1 VGQARHLGEDIHR
14 AGEVLGPAWAAVDRL
29 DNHQGTP
36 DRQRWKRGAQQQAI
50 GRSVG
55 GRTTKIHLVTDA
67 EGRPRVI
74 QLTPGN
80 TNDHKPARHCLEQ
93 MPTARYV
100 IADKGYDSAPL
111 RHWLDQLGCQAVIPP
126 RRNRKVL
133 YHYDA
138 SLYRERNIIERT
150 INRFKDW
157 RRIATRF
164 DRYAFIFLAAL
175 SIVAI
180 LTWWV

>member
-1 VGQARHLGEDIHR
+1 VGQARHLGENIFD
-14 AGEVLGPAWAAVDRL
+14 AGEVLGPPREATDRL
-29 DNHQGTP
+29 DN
-36 DRQRWKRGAQQQAI
+36 RQDAPQCRRRKRGAQHQAI

-67 EGRPRVI
+67 AGRPRVI

-80 TNDHKPARHCLEQ
+80 TNDHKPAQHCLEQ
-93 MPTARYV
+93 MPPARYV

-111 RHWLDQLGCQAVIPP
+111 RQWLDQLGCQAVIPP

-133 YHYDA
+133 YPCDP

-164 DRYAFIFLAAL
+164 DRYAFVFLAAL
-175 SIVAI
+175 SIVAVV
-180 LTWWV
+180 TWWI

>member
-1 VGQARHLGEDIHR
+1 
-14 AGEVLGPAWAAVDRL
+14 
-29 DNHQGTP
+29 
-36 DRQRWKRGAQQQAI
+36 
-50 GRSVG
+50 
-55 GRTTKIHLVTDA
+55 
-67 EGRPRVI
+67 VI

-93 MPTARYV
+93 MPAARYV

-111 RHWLDQLGCQAVIPP
+111 RQWLEQLGCQSVIPP

-133 YHYDA
+133 YPYDA

-175 SIVAI
+175 SIAAVV
-180 LTWWV
+180 TWWI

>member
-1 VGQARHLGEDIHR
+1 MGENICDT
-14 AGEVLGPAWAAVDRL
+14 GKVLGPARAAVDRL
-29 DNHQGTP
+29 DNHPGTP
-36 DRQRWKRGAQQQAI
+36 HCRRRKRGAQNQAI

-55 GRTTKIHLVTDA
+55 GRTTKVHLITDG

-80 TNDHKPARHCLEQ
+80 TNDHKPAQRCLEQ
-93 MPTARYV
+93 MPPARYV
-100 IADKGYDSAPL
+100 IADKGYDSAQL
-111 RHWLDQLGCQAVIPP
+111 RQWLEQLGCQPVIPP

-133 YHYDA
+133 YRYDPR
-138 SLYRERNIIERT
+138 LYKERNIIERT

-164 DRYAFIFLAAL
+164 DRYAFVFLAAL
-175 SIVAI
+175 SIVAVV
-180 LTWWV
+180 TWWT